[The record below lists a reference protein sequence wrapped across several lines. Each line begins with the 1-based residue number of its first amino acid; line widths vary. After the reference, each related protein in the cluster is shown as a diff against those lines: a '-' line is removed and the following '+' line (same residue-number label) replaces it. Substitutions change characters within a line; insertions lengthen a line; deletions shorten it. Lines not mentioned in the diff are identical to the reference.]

1 MALLYSFDQSD
12 AEMAKTT
19 PLIDY
24 LLDMLS
30 ELGDMRA
37 RRMFG
42 GFGVYCGDVMVG
54 LIADGVFYLKVDAE
68 NRPAF
73 EAARSQAFS
82 YRRKGRTEPIEMSY
96 WEVPA
101 DVMEN
106 GAKLREWTQGAYG
119 AALRTKGQR
128 TKKKRPKRR
137 SSER

>member
-1 MALLYSFDQSD
+1 
-12 AEMAKTT
+12 MAKTT
-19 PLIDY
+19 PLVDY
-24 LLDMLS
+24 LLDVLG
-30 ELGDMRA
+30 ELGDVRA

-42 GFGVYCGDVMVG
+42 GFGVYRGDVMVG

-73 EAARSQAFS
+73 EAALSQAFS

-106 GAKLREWTQGAYG
+106 GAKLREWTQGAHE

>member
-1 MALLYSFDQSD
+1 
-12 AEMAKTT
+12 MAKTT
-19 PLIDY
+19 SLIDY

-42 GFGVYCGDVMVG
+42 GFGVYRGDVMVG
-54 LIADGVFYLKVDAE
+54 LIADGAFYLKVDVE

-73 EAARSQAFS
+73 EAALSKAFS
-82 YRRKGRTEPIEMSY
+82 YRRQGRKEPIEMSY

-106 GAKLREWTQGAYG
+106 GAKLREWTQGAYE

-128 TKKKRPKRR
+128 TKKKRLKGR